1 MLWHYGEMADEPE
14 SLVLVYLR
22 RIDAKVDAMAQDI
35 RELKER
41 VSSLE
46 IAVASVR
53 RDIAVLAE
61 TDARLQYAVDRLR
74 DDVGRI
80 QRRLELTEDPAA

>member
-1 MLWHYGEMADEPE
+1 MADDPDD
-14 SLVLVYLR
+14 LILVYLR
-22 RIDAKVDAMAQDI
+22 RIDTKVDAMAQDI

-53 RDIAVLAE
+53 RAIAVLAE

-80 QRRLELTEDPAA
+80 QRRLELTDEPAA

>member
-1 MLWHYGEMADEPE
+1 MVDDPDD
-14 SLVLVYLR
+14 LVLVYLR

-46 IAVASVR
+46 LAVASVR

-61 TDARLQYAVDRLR
+61 TDARLQNAVDRMR
-74 DDVGRI
+74 EDIGRI
-80 QRRLELTEDPAA
+80 QRRLDLHPEPAA

>member
-1 MLWHYGEMADEPE
+1 MVDDPDY
-14 SLVLVYLR
+14 LVLVYLR
-22 RIDAKVDAMAQDI
+22 RIDSKVDAMAQDI

-46 IAVASVR
+46 VAVASVR

-61 TDARLQYAVDRLR
+61 TDARLQNALDRMR
-74 DDVGRI
+74 EDISRI
-80 QRRLELTEDPAA
+80 QRRLDLHPEPAA

>member
-74 DDVGRI
+74 DDVNRI

>member
-1 MLWHYGEMADEPE
+1 MSEDPDN
-14 SLVLVYLR
+14 LVLVYLR
-22 RIDAKVDAMAQDI
+22 RIDAKVDAMAIDI

-74 DDVGRI
+74 DDVGRV
-80 QRRLELTEDPAA
+80 QRRLDLAEDPAA

>member
-1 MLWHYGEMADEPE
+1 MRVMTEPE
-14 SLVLVYLR
+14 NVVLGYLR
-22 RIDAKVDAMAQDI
+22 RIDSKLDAMAQDI

-41 VSSLE
+41 VSSVD

-61 TDARLQYAVDRLR
+61 TDARR
-74 DDVGRI
+74 
-80 QRRLELTEDPAA
+80 

>member
-1 MLWHYGEMADEPE
+1 MSEDPDN
-14 SLVLVYLR
+14 LVLVYLR
-22 RIDAKVDAMAQDI
+22 RIDAKVDAMAIDI

-80 QRRLELTEDPAA
+80 QRRLDLAEDPAA

>member
-1 MLWHYGEMADEPE
+1 MSEDPDN
-14 SLVLVYLR
+14 LVLVYLR
-22 RIDAKVDAMAQDI
+22 RIDAKVDVIGNDI

-41 VSSLE
+41 VSSVE

-80 QRRLELTEDPAA
+80 QRRLDLAEEPAA

>member
-1 MLWHYGEMADEPE
+1 MVEEPE
-14 SLVLVYLR
+14 NLVLVFLR
-22 RIDAKVDAMAQDI
+22 RIDAKIDAMAQDM

-46 IAVASVR
+46 IAVAGVR
-53 RDIAVLAE
+53 RDIALLAE
-61 TDARLQYAVDRLR
+61 TDARLQFAVDRLR

-80 QRRLELTEDPAA
+80 QRRLELTEEPAA

>member
-1 MLWHYGEMADEPE
+1 MVDDPDN
-14 SLVLVYLR
+14 LVLVYLR

-46 IAVASVR
+46 VAVASVR

-61 TDARLQYAVDRLR
+61 TDARLQHSVDRMR
-74 DDVGRI
+74 EDIGRI
-80 QRRLELTEDPAA
+80 QRRLDLHPEPAA

>member
-1 MLWHYGEMADEPE
+1 MADDPDN
-14 SLVLVYLR
+14 LILVYLR
-22 RIDAKVDAMAQDI
+22 RIDTKVDAMAQDI

-74 DDVGRI
+74 DDVGRM
-80 QRRLELTEDPAA
+80 QRRLELTDEPAA